1 MGTLMRYIS
10 DNHEIELNI
19 ARGGA
24 DVGGSTQTRMDPATG
39 QVLKDS
45 FTSLLQTLVLQM
57 PVTGLYEG
65 KTFAQDFQATQKVFG
80 SLKTLF
86 GLFLVS
92 AHHHNDD
99 VSGVRVVV
107 AYGPINQQRAAENEL
122 LTRCMEILQHA
133 KPLSQIP
140 LVGLLFIPPVNLIAV
155 GKVAVRAATNPVFPP
170 DVIDVHEI
178 LRCSQQRTEI
188 SLRSSL
194 REDVQW
200 LRNELLF
207 MQSFLKDAEEM
218 QSGDERVQQWVFEIN
233 SAANDAVAILETY
246 NFEAGEGEGVGD
258 GFATRLKAC
267 ACICRKET
275 KLYKVGKEIQSLEQQ
290 IMDISRK

>member
-1 MGTLMRYIS
+1 
-10 DNHEIELNI
+10 
-19 ARGGA
+19 
-24 DVGGSTQTRMDPATG
+24 
-39 QVLKDS
+39 VLKDS

-65 KTFAQDFQATQKVFG
+65 KTFAQDFQATQK
-80 SLKTLF
+80 
-86 GLFLVS
+86 
-92 AHHHNDD
+92 
-99 VSGVRVVV
+99 
-107 AYGPINQQRAAENEL
+107 
-122 LTRCMEILQHA
+122 ILQHA